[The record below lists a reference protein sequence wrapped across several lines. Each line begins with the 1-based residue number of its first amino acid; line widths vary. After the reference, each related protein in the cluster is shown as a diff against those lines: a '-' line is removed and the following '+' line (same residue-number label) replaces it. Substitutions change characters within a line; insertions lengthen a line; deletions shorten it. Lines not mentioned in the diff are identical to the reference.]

1 MDKYDVFAFT
11 TKNKGLSEAEY
22 LTWQKLSLSVL
33 NTARMMGLSE
43 SELTQRVFR
52 SALDDLTA
60 FEVAHK
66 LSFLSLEMTLN
77 EINAHAACHNML

>member
-11 TKNKGLSEAEY
+11 AKNKGLSEAEY
-22 LTWQKLSLSVL
+22 LRWQKLSYSVL
-33 NTARMMGLSE
+33 NSARMMGLSE
-43 SELTQRVFR
+43 SDLTQRVFR

-66 LSFLSLEMTLN
+66 LSFLSLEMALE
-77 EINAHAACHNML
+77 EINACAACHSTL